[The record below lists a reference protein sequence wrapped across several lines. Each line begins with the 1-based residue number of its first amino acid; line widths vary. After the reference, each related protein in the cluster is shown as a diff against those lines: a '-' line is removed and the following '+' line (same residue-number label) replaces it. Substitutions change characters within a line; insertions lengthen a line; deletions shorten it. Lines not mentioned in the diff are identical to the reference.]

1 MKDIRILIVGGG
13 TGGHL
18 IPGIA
23 LYEEFKAKGIGAAV
37 LTGKKDIKSSALN
50 EVEKKDIFSYGA
62 RTLSW
67 NIFKLLFFII
77 SFIVSFLK
85 ALFIIRNR
93 KYDAVIGMGGYVSA
107 PALLAGILL
116 KVPVFLCEQNTIP
129 GKVTSLFAGYAKKI
143 FTTFDE
149 SADYFKDDKKASIFS
164 AGNPIRKSVLPQTSR
179 DEAKSF
185 FNLKHCKKIILVI
198 GGSQGALQ
206 INDLFLEIKKMYSDE
221 LKDVGVIWS
230 TGSYSYKRFAK
241 ELQNVQWGGSIYL
254 SPFIDKVGLAYRAS
268 DIAISRSGAGVIM
281 ELAAAGIPSILI
293 PYPYAADN
301 HQDANADVFHKSGAS
316 IKISGDDASPEIV
329 GRKLIEMLNNSA
341 LLSRMTN
348 KALAVSKINAS
359 RDIVDKVVLDL
370 S

>member
-1 MKDIRILIVGGG
+1 MKDIRILIAGGG

-23 LYEEFKAKGIGAAV
+23 LYEEFASRGAEAV
-37 LTGKKDIKSSALN
+37 ILTGTNDRKSSALN
-50 EVEKKDIFSYGA
+50 DVRAEDICSYGA

-67 NIFKLLFFII
+67 NIFKFLLFII
-77 SFIVSFLK
+77 SFIISFLK
-85 ALFIIRNR
+85 AILIIRNR
-93 KYDAVIGMGGYVSA
+93 KFSAVIGMGGYVSA
-107 PALLAGILL
+107 PALLAGIVL

-129 GKVTSLFAGYAKKI
+129 GKVTLLFAGKAKKI
-143 FTTFDE
+143 FTTFEE
-149 SADYFKDDKKASIFS
+149 SAAYIREEKRPKIQC
-164 AGNPIRKSVLPQTSR
+164 AGNPIRREVLSHASR

-185 FNLKHCKKIILVI
+185 FNLKHSKRIILVI

-206 INDLFLEIKKMYSDE
+206 INELFLEIKKMYPGE

-241 ELQNVQWGGSIYL
+241 ELQDIKWGGSIYL
-254 SPFIDKVGLAYRAS
+254 SQFIDKVGLAYRAS

-301 HQDANADVFHKSGAS
+301 HQEANADVFQKAGAS
-316 IKISGDDASPEIV
+316 VKISGADATPEV
-329 GRKLIEMLNNSA
+329 AGKKLIEMLNSGA
-341 LLSRMTN
+341 LLARMSER
-348 KALAVSKINAS
+348 AFAVSKINAA
-359 RDIVDKVVLDL
+359 RDIADSVVMEL